1 MGFIW
6 QKRELEI
13 TGIKIMNI
21 RRRKNKKA
29 GEILN
34 IGRILTGRNN
44 AARNHLAKQFIKKT
58 IKRIFLLFFVLFAIL
73 VVLII
78 YVVPTIP

>member
-13 TGIKIMNI
+13 TGVKIMNI
-21 RRRKNKKA
+21 SGRKNKKA
-29 GEILN
+29 GELFN
-34 IGRILTGRNN
+34 IARILTGRSN

-58 IKRIFLLFFVLFAIL
+58 IKRIFLLFIVLFGIL
-73 VVLII
+73 LALI
-78 YVVPTIP
+78 YVSTVIL